1 AFLHHKQSGTAQ
13 LAPGD
18 RADAAQENVPPPP
31 VQRMPRSKSGPR
43 VRERLLDKVTA
54 AAAACRGRREPL
66 AVVRREVA
74 CDGPR
79 DTDAA
84 IALRTL
90 VQTLRDENQLD
101 GQAIVMV
108 GTGTYAALLE
118 DHDRRDAVAMV
129 QHALS

>member
-1 AFLHHKQSGTAQ
+1 
-13 LAPGD
+13 
-18 RADAAQENVPPPP
+18 
-31 VQRMPRSKSGPR
+31 VQRMPGKGGPR
-43 VRERLLDKVTA
+43 ARERLLEKVAA

-66 AVVRREVA
+66 AVVLVEVA

-84 IALRTL
+84 VALRKL
-90 VQTLRDENQLD
+90 VQTLTYENQLD
-101 GQAIVMV
+101 DQAVFTV

-129 QHALS
+129 QHALSLVTHDLSSE

>member
-1 AFLHHKQSGTAQ
+1 
-13 LAPGD
+13 
-18 RADAAQENVPPPP
+18 
-31 VQRMPRSKSGPR
+31 
-43 VRERLLDKVTA
+43 ERLLDKVTA

-66 AVVRREVA
+66 AVVMMEVA

-129 QHALS
+129 QHALSLVTHDLSSEIEIKVGAAFIASIPKGFDAGRLVGAAE